1 MNDEVRCLVLFD
13 PSIQS
18 LVIFDLSVMDRFSVP
33 RIVFIVLVLVAQACL
48 AGSLKAR
55 EYHVS
60 TNGSNAYVGT
70 REKPLRTISAAAKR
84 AQPGDVVVVHEGTY
98 RERIDPPRG
107 GTSDQQRIVYRAAPN
122 ARVVIKG
129 SEVVEDWQHVE
140 ENVWKAAV
148 PNSLFGKTNPYRQKI
163 QGHWFHPEG
172 REHHTGAVYFNGKW
186 LREAATQQDVFKA
199 EKDAENW
206 YAQVREQRT
215 VIWARFEGNPL
226 QHQVEINVRPAV
238 FYPDRPGI
246 NYITVRGFT
255 MRHAATPWA
264 PPTGEQIGLIG
275 THWSKG
281 WVIENNVI
289 SHSRSTGLT
298 LGKYEDSLNEEESA
312 AGYNN
317 TIDHARENGWS
328 KKNIGHHVVRNNRI
342 SHCGQAGIVGSMGGA
357 FSRIEGN
364 MIHDIYQRRAFSG
377 YEMAGIKLHGAIDTV
392 IEDNHIFRA
401 FRGIWLDWMSQG
413 TRMTGNLLYE
423 NDRMDLFSEVNHGP
437 YVIDNNIL
445 LSDTALLDRSQGGA
459 FAHNLFAG
467 NLQQKP
473 ETTRATPF
481 HEAHSTRIAGRTHIE
496 GGDNRFYNNLFVAS
510 ADLAVYD
517 DVGRPMHVDGNVF
530 LHGATPTEN
539 AANPIVVDDFDPR
552 LELIEKSGALW
563 LKFRMDPDWKEERK
577 RKLVNTERL
586 ERAEVTN
593 LPYEQPDGGALQI
606 DADYLGH
613 SRNASNPFPG
623 PFALPTIEDEVVKED
638 AVVKVWPD
646 RSPSPF

>member
-1 MNDEVRCLVLFD
+1 
-13 PSIQS
+13 
-18 LVIFDLSVMDRFSVP
+18 MDHFSAP
-33 RIVFIVLVLVAQACL
+33 RIVIIALGLVAQACL
-48 AGSLKAR
+48 AGPLQAR

-60 TNGSNAYVGT
+60 VEGSNAYDGT
-70 REKPLRTISAAAKR
+70 QEKPLRTISAAAER
-84 AQPGDVVVVHEGTY
+84 AQPGDIVIVHEGTY

-107 GTSDQQRIVYRAAPN
+107 GTSDQQRIVYRAARD
-122 ARVVIKG
+122 AKVVIKG
-129 SEVVEDWQHVE
+129 SEVVEDWQRVK
-140 ENVWKAAV
+140 ENVWKANI
-148 PNSLFGKTNPYRQKI
+148 PNRLFGETNPYRQKI

-186 LREAATQQDVFKA
+186 LREAATRQEVFKA
-199 EKDAENW
+199 EKDAEKW
-206 YAQVREQRT
+206 YARVREQRT

-246 NYITVRGFT
+246 DYITVRGFT

-264 PPTGEQIGLIG
+264 PPTSEQIGLIG

-328 KKNIGHHVVRNNRI
+328 KENIGHHVVRNNRI

-364 MIHDIYQRRAFSG
+364 VIHDIYQRRAFSG

-392 IEDNHIFRA
+392 IKDNHIFRA

-413 TRMTGNLLYE
+413 TRMTGNLLYA

-437 YVIDNNIL
+437 YVIDNNIF
-445 LSDTALLDRSQGGA
+445 LSDTALMDRSQGGA

-467 NLQQKP
+467 DIQQKP

-481 HEAHSTRIAGRTHIE
+481 HEPHSTRIAGRTHID

-510 ADLAVYD
+510 ADLDAYD
-517 DVGRPMHVDGNVF
+517 DVGRPMHMGGNVF
-530 LHGATPTEN
+530 LAGATP
-539 AANPIVVDDFDPR
+539 AASAQNPIVANDFEPSLD
-552 LELIEKSGALW
+552 LIEKSGALQ
-563 LKFRMDPDWKEERK
+563 LKVRVDSAWKQDRQRK
-577 RKLVNTERL
+577 RVDTEL
-586 ERAEVTN
+586 LGNAEVTN
-593 LPYEQPDGGALQI
+593 LPYEQPDGSALQI
-606 DADYLGH
+606 DADYVGQ
-613 SRNASNPFPG
+613 RRDASNPFPG
-623 PFALPTIEDEVVKED
+623 PFVLPKVEDGIVN
-638 AVVKVWPD
+638 VWPK
-646 RSPSPF
+646 